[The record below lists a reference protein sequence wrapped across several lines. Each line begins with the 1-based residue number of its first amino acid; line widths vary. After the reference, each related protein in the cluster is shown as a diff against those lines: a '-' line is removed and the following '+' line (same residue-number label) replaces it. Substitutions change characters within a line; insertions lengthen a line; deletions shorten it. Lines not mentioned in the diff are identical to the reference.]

1 MMQFNQQ
8 IQAQNFDFN
17 AAMQQ
22 QQQRKTQQA
31 IPNPGAGG
39 PNPVNN
45 IQAPPGGNPALTA
58 HQIQQLMAHRQQV
71 QAAQVQ
77 QQQQKYLEL
86 QRYRQL
92 MEQQQQQQQRP
103 GAGPIP
109 GENPLG
115 GESLSH

>member
-8 IQAQNFDFN
+8 IQAQSFDFN
-17 AAMQQ
+17 AAI

-31 IPNPGAGG
+31 IANNPPAPG
-39 PNPVNN
+39 NN
-45 IQAPPGGNPALTA
+45 IQPGGNPALTA

-86 QRYRQL
+86 QRYRQM
-92 MEQQQQQQQRP
+92 MEQQQQRP
-103 GAGPIP
+103 GAGPIS

-115 GESLSH
+115 GMLKRFCLVNS